1 MTFEE
6 KTLKSEKIYDGVIIN
21 LRRDKVTVQGGTSYR
36 EIVEHNGGAVM
47 AALTEDKT
55 LVMVRQYRKPADK
68 VMLEVPAGK
77 IDPGEMPLE
86 AAVRELKEE
95 TGYTAS
101 KVEFLT
107 EFYPS
112 VGYSEERLYLYLC
125 TGLTP
130 GETCFDENEAIEIEE
145 IDLDRLF
152 KMAMS
157 GELDDAKTIIAI
169 LMVKAL
175 VG

>member
-1 MTFEE
+1 MH
-6 KTLKSEKIYDGVIIN
+6 
-21 LRRDKVTVQGGTSYR
+21 R
-36 EIVEHNGGAVM
+36 
-47 AALTEDKT
+47 
-55 LVMVRQYRKPADK
+55 AD
-68 VMLEVPAGK
+68 
-77 IDPGEMPLE
+77 
-86 AAVRELKEE
+86 
-95 TGYTAS
+95 
-101 KVEFLT
+101 
-107 EFYPS
+107 
-112 VGYSEERLYLYLC
+112 
-125 TGLTP
+125 P